1 MWIVKLAL
9 KRPYTFIVISLLV
22 LIFGVG
28 FIYRMPKDIF
38 PNINIPVVSLIWT
51 YNGLPAEDFEQRIT
65 TYSEFALSNY
75 VNDIDR
81 IESQTIDGLG
91 LIRVY
96 FHPEVEIE
104 AAVAQAT
111 ATSQAVLRR
120 MPTGVLPPVVLRYSA
135 SSVPIIQMALSSQ
148 TMDEA
153 ELYDYAIFRIRQA
166 IATIRGT
173 TIPSPRGGKVRQIMV
188 DIEPKALQAKG
199 LSPRDV
205 NDSVNNFNLTLP
217 TGNAKIG
224 AIDYRVNINMTPD
237 LVESMNDFPIKVIDD
252 VVVYLRDVAF
262 AHDGFLDQTNIV
274 RNQGERSVLLT
285 ILKNGAV
292 STLSIIN
299 DLKNMLPSLQAA
311 APEGM
316 LINLLFDQSVFVKA
330 AIQGVVLEGSI
341 AALLTGLLILLF
353 LGSWRSTF
361 IVIVS
366 IPLSIFASIIFLGLM
381 GETLNIMTL
390 GGLALSIG
398 ILVDNAT
405 VTIENIHRQIESGKS
420 LHNAILD
427 GSYQVA
433 IPAFVST
440 LAICIVFLPVALL
453 VGPSKFLFT
462 PFAYAVVFAITA
474 SYFFSR
480 SLVPVLIKYML
491 AGEIHLHVN
500 TYNGNGEAIRK
511 TPKGPFQ
518 KFFFSFD
525 SLFHHF
531 RTGYEIILDWCIH
544 FKFPIYLIFTIIFAS
559 SFVIFPYIGRNFF
572 PNVDA
577 DLIRLHVKAPTGT
590 RLEVTE
596 EIFGAVEKEIK
607 QVIPS
612 EEIGLLIDNIGLP
625 FEPSSL
631 AFGDNATVGPSDG
644 EILIS
649 LHSKRQ
655 FSTQEYIK
663 KLRSHLKA
671 HFPDLLFYF
680 QPADMI
686 NQILNFGLPTPIDV
700 KVAGHNKKEN
710 SEIAKELVERI
721 SHVPGAVDVHMH
733 QVLDEPELYLDVNRT
748 LLAEKGINQHDL
760 VNDLLLTYS
769 TSSAVNPNF
778 WLDRK
783 SGIPYLVAVQ
793 YPKYRVHSTEQFMR
807 MPVGSPL
814 IKESPLL
821 DNLAQMERRVG
832 VGVASHLNIEP
843 VYDIFANIQ
852 DRDLGS
858 VSSDISKII
867 EEFQSKMKPGNQI
880 FLKGSVENMDIAFDY
895 LGGGFIL
902 AVILIYFI
910 LVINFQS
917 WLDPFIIIMAIPG
930 AITGIC
936 WILFLTHTTFSVPAL
951 MGTIMCVGVATANS
965 ILIVTFANYQLKLGK
980 PSFEA
985 IHTACKTRLRPVL
998 MTALAMIIGMIPM
1011 ALGLGEGGEQN
1022 APLGRSVIGGLF
1034 LATFTTLF
1042 FVPVVFAALR
1052 IKANPHIEHE
1062 EPSEEVSK
1070 QDHK

>member
-9 KRPYTFIVISLLV
+9 KKPYTFVVVSLLV
-22 LIFGVG
+22 LIFGIG
-28 FIYRMPKDIF
+28 FILRMPKDIF
-38 PNINIPVVSLIWT
+38 PNIDIPVISLIWT

-65 TYSEFALSNY
+65 TFSEFALSNY

-96 FHPEVEIE
+96 FHPEAEIE

-111 ATSQAVLRR
+111 ATSQAILRR
-120 MPTGVLPPVVLRYSA
+120 MPPGVLPPVILRYSA
-135 SSVPIIQMALSSQ
+135 SSVPIVQLALSSQ

-153 ELYDYAIFRIRQA
+153 ELYDYSMYRIRQA

-173 TIPSPRGGKVRQIMV
+173 TIPTPLGGKVRQIMV

-205 NDSVNNFNLTLP
+205 NHAVNHFNLTLP

-224 AIDYRVNINMTPD
+224 ATDYRLNMNMSPD
-237 LVESMNDFPIKVIDD
+237 LVASINDFPIKVIDD

-285 ILKNGAV
+285 LLKNGAV
-292 STLSIIN
+292 STLNIIN
-299 DLKNMLPSLQAA
+299 DLKNMLPTLQAA

-316 LINLLFDQSVFVKA
+316 KIHLLFDQSVFVKA
-330 AIQGVVLEGSI
+330 AIQGVVLEGTL
-341 AALLTGLLILLF
+341 AALLTGLMMLLF
-353 LGSWRSTF
+353 LGSWRSTL

-366 IPLSIFASIIFLGLM
+366 IPLSLFTSIIFLALM

-405 VTIENIHRQIESGKS
+405 VTIENIHRQLETGKS
-420 LHNAILD
+420 LHFAILD
-427 GSYQVA
+427 GSNQVA
-433 IPAFVST
+433 VPAFVST
-440 LAICIVFLPVALL
+440 LAICVVFLPVALL

-462 PFAYAVVFAITA
+462 PFAYAVVFAISA

-480 SLVPVLIKYML
+480 TVVPVLIKYLL
-491 AGEIHLHVN
+491 ACEVHQHANTSNGTAVKEIPQGILQ
-500 TYNGNGEAIRK
+500 R
-511 TPKGPFQ
+511 
-518 KFFFSFD
+518 FFLNFD
-525 SLFHHF
+525 SQFNRF
-531 RTGYEIILDWCIH
+531 RTGYENVLEWCLH
-544 FKFPIYLIFTIIFAS
+544 FKRPVYLIFALIFAS
-559 SFVIFPYIGRNFF
+559 AFVVFPFIGRNFF
-572 PNVDA
+572 PSVDA

-596 EIFGAVEKEIK
+596 EIFGRVEHEIK
-607 QVIPS
+607 QVIPH
-612 EEIGLLIDNIGLP
+612 EEIALLIDNIGLP
-625 FEPSSL
+625 SEPSSL
-631 AFGDNATVGPSDG
+631 AFGDNATVGTSDG

-649 LHSKRQ
+649 LHPKRT
-655 FSTQEYIK
+655 FSTQEYMK

-686 NQILNFGLPTPIDV
+686 NQILNFGLPTPIDI

-710 SEIAKELVERI
+710 IAIAQELVERI
-721 SHVPGAVDVHMH
+721 SHVPGAVDVHLH
-733 QVLDEPELYLDVNRT
+733 QVLDEPELYLDVDRT
-748 LLAEKGINQHDL
+748 LLAQKGINHHDV

-769 TSSAVNPNF
+769 TSSQVHPNF
-778 WLDRK
+778 WLDRN

-793 YPKYRVHSTEQFMR
+793 YPKYHVHSTEQLMR

-814 IKESPLL
+814 TKESPLL
-821 DNLAQMERRVG
+821 DNLATIERRTG

-843 VYDIFANIQ
+843 VLDIYANIQ
-852 DRDLGS
+852 ERDLGG
-858 VSSDISKII
+858 VSSDIRQII
-867 EEFQSKMKPGNQI
+867 DEFQSQMKPGNRI
-880 FLKGSVENMDIAFDY
+880 LLKGSVENMDIAFSY
-895 LGGGFIL
+895 LGGGFLL

-930 AITGIC
+930 ALAGIC
-936 WILFLTHTTFSVPAL
+936 WLLFLTQTTLSVPAL

-965 ILIVTFANYQLKLGK
+965 ILIVTFANQQMKHGK
-980 PSFEA
+980 PGFEA
-985 IHTACKTRLRPVL
+985 IHIACKTRLRPVL
-998 MTALAMIIGMIPM
+998 MTALAMIVGMIPM

-1022 APLGRSVIGGLF
+1022 APLGRAVIGGLF

-1042 FVPVVFAALR
+1042 FVPVLFAALR
-1052 IKANPHIEHE
+1052 VKANPHLEHE
-1062 EPSEEVSK
+1062 ESAEELPK
-1070 QDHK
+1070 KT

>member
-9 KRPYTFIVISLLV
+9 RRPYTFVVVSILV
-22 LIFGVG
+22 LIFGIG
-28 FIYRMPKDIF
+28 FILKMPKDIF

-65 TYSEFALSNY
+65 TYSEFSLSNY

-81 IESQTIDGLG
+81 IESQTTDGLA

-96 FHPEVEIE
+96 FHPEAEIE

-120 MPTGVLPPVVLRYSA
+120 MPNGVLPPVILRYSA
-135 SSVPIIQMALSSQ
+135 SSVPIIQMSLSSE
-148 TMDEA
+148 TMNEA
-153 ELYDYAIFRIRQA
+153 ELYDYAVFRIRQA

-173 TIPSPRGGKVRQIMV
+173 TIPTPRGGKVRQVMI
-188 DIEPKALQAKG
+188 DIDPKSLQSKG
-199 LSPRDV
+199 LSARDV
-205 NDSVNNFNLTLP
+205 NEAVNNFNLTLP
-217 TGNAKIG
+217 TGNVKIG
-224 AIDYRVNINMTPD
+224 ATDHRVNINMTP
-237 LVESMNDFPIKVIDD
+237 EHIKSMNDFPIKVIDD

-285 ILKNGAV
+285 ILKNGAI
-292 STLSIIN
+292 STLNIIN
-299 DLKNMLPSLQAA
+299 DLKKMLPNLQAA

-316 LINLLFDQSVFVKA
+316 KINLLFDQSVFVRA
-330 AIQGVVLEGSI
+330 AIQGVVLEGAL
-341 AALLTGLLILLF
+341 AALLTGLMILLF

-366 IPLSIFASIIFLGLM
+366 IPLSILTSIICLGLM

-405 VTIENIHRQIESGKS
+405 VTIENIHRQLESGKS

-433 IPAFVST
+433 VPAFVST

-480 SLVPVLIKYML
+480 TLVPVLIKYML
-491 AGEIHLHVN
+491 AGEVHLHVN
-500 TYNGNGEAIRK
+500 TYNGNGEIVRK
-511 TPKGPFQ
+511 RPKGNFQ
-518 KFFFSFD
+518 RFTFYFN
-525 SLFHHF
+525 SLFH
-531 RTGYEIILDWCIH
+531 RVRSRYERILDWCLH
-544 FKFPIYLIFTIIFAS
+544 FKLPIYLMFAILFAS
-559 SFVIFPYIGRNFF
+559 SLVVFPYIGRNFF
-572 PNVDA
+572 PDVDA

-596 EIFGAVEKEIK
+596 EIFASVEKEIK
-607 QVIPS
+607 KVIPK
-612 EEIGLLIDNIGLP
+612 EEIALLIDNIGLP
-625 FEPSSL
+625 SEPSSL

-649 LHSKRQ
+649 LHPQHS
-655 FSTQEYIK
+655 FSTQEYMK
-663 KLRSHLKA
+663 KLRVHLKER
-671 HFPDLLFYF
+671 FPDLLFYF

-686 NQILNFGLPTPIDV
+686 NQILNFGLPSPIDV
-700 KVAGHNKKEN
+700 KVTGHDKAGNIA
-710 SEIAKELVERI
+710 IAKELVERI
-721 SHVPGAVDVHMH
+721 ARVPGAVDVHMH
-733 QVLDEPELYLDVNRT
+733 QVLDEPELYLDVDRT
-748 LLAEKGINQHDL
+748 LLFEKGVNQHDL
-760 VNDLLLTYS
+760 VNDLLSTYS
-769 TSSAVNPNF
+769 TSSQVNPNF
-778 WLDRK
+778 WLDRQ
-783 SGIPYLVAVQ
+783 SGIPYPVAVQ
-793 YPKYRVHSTEQFMR
+793 FPKYRVHSSEQFMR

-814 IKESPLL
+814 TKEAPLL

-843 VYDIFANIQ
+843 VFDIYANIQ
-852 DRDLGS
+852 DRDLGG
-858 VSSDISKII
+858 VSSDISDII
-867 EEFQSKMKPGNQI
+867 DEFQGKMKPGNRI
-880 FLKGSVENMDIAFDY
+880 LLKGSVENMDIAFNY
-895 LGGGFIL
+895 LGGGFLL
-902 AVILIYFI
+902 ALILIYFI

-936 WILFLTHTTFSVPAL
+936 WMLFLTHTTFSVPAL

-965 ILIVTFANYQLKLGK
+965 ILIVTFANYQLKMGK

-985 IHTACKTRLRPVL
+985 ILIACETRLRPVL
-998 MTALAMIIGMIPM
+998 MTALAMIVGMIPM

-1034 LATFTTLF
+1034 IATFTTLF
-1042 FVPVVFAALR
+1042 FVPVMFAALR
-1052 IKANPHIEHE
+1052 KKSNPYIEHE
-1062 EPSEEVSK
+1062 ELSEELSK
-1070 QDHK
+1070 S